1 MPPKIDVIS
10 TSDSEVAK
18 TSSKGHAKLLRH
30 ASAKRVR
37 VSDDED
43 EDRFLLFKNEI
54 KEIVSSLKKRLDSLE
69 KNISDINGKS
79 DLIQNSNKEIEKS
92 IELVSGQVLD
102 VQKKIENLDDERKKM
117 SAQIYTLEYKLENYE
132 RLSKKYCIEIRNAP
146 KNTKETKSYLFHM
159 INKLNVTL
167 DLQNKGCTIQPR
179 DVYRL
184 PNKGNATSS
193 TIVVELFTIVEKE
206 TLLRNVK
213 IFSRNRS
220 DQLNSGALGFKE
232 PRTPIYI
239 SEHLTSHAKR
249 LLHLARDF
257 AKTEGYQFCW
267 TSGGR
272 VFLRKKENASHILVK
287 GDETLASL
295 RGGSKL

>member
-1 MPPKIDVIS
+1 MPPKVDTIS

-18 TSSKGHAKLLRH
+18 SSNKSHAKLSRH
-30 ASAKRVR
+30 AAKRVR

-43 EDRFLLFKNEI
+43 DDRFLLFRNEI
-54 KEIVSSLKKRLDSLE
+54 KEIVSSLNKRLDSLE

-79 DLIQNSNKEIEKS
+79 DLIRSSNREIEKS

-102 VQKKIENLDDERKKM
+102 VQKKIENLDEDRKKM
-117 SAQIYTLEYKLENYE
+117 SAQIYTLEYKLENFE
-132 RLSKKYCIEIRNAP
+132 RFSKKYCIEIRNAP
-146 KNTKETKSYLFHM
+146 KNTKETKSDLFHM
-159 INKLNVTL
+159 VNKLNANL

-193 TIVVELFTIVEKE
+193 TIVVELSNMVEKE

-213 IFSRNRS
+213 IYSKNRS
-220 DQLNSGALGFKE
+220 DQLNSGALGLKE

-272 VFLRKKENASHILVK
+272 VFLRKRENASHILVK
-287 GDETLASL
+287 DDETLGSL
-295 RGGSKL
+295 RAGSSL